1 MRHVYKQHFRPDDN
15 RDAVLVAKL
24 SLEYR
29 QLKTQVGGDERALLS
44 NEGLANEVFR
54 MKQRQMKVYAQQIN

>member
-1 MRHVYKQHFRPDDN
+1 MRHVYKQHFRPADN